1 MLAPMLHAVD
11 KMTTRGV
18 VTDNLGKKITERERE
33 SFPFVISFFFLI
45 FLLVLRAF

>member
-1 MLAPMLHAVD
+1 MLHAVD

-33 SFPFVISFFFLI
+33 FPLCDFFFFLI